1 MMPSGK
7 KHCRLLVLNKASP
20 PNLLSHREEALQLCG
35 TKHHIYQILLLNMIK
50 HFQRLL
56 NKVAKDDVEDM
67 MLINLMKYR
76 SFSVGEGGGG

>member
-1 MMPSGK
+1 
-7 KHCRLLVLNKASP
+7 
-20 PNLLSHREEALQLCG
+20 
-35 TKHHIYQILLLNMIK
+35 MIM